1 MAWMLNTNTMLRNQ
15 THQWGI
21 QLSKW
26 QFVISGKEP
35 TLQSL
40 AENWSAVRYQTN
52 WTLEPVHIFCDSELA
67 TIQTDNGGQVLK
79 QSSPQ
84 ADYPAVATASA
95 NTVKVIQDSEEL
107 SELQPTQLLIVS
119 QHDPVTPDNNHPL
132 VMCPEWESLPRT

>member
-1 MAWMLNTNTMLRNQ
+1 MR
-15 THQWGI
+15 I
-21 QLSKW
+21 
-26 QFVISGKEP
+26 F
-35 TLQSL
+35 LQKAYSYLVTFL
-40 AENWSAVRYQTN
+40 AFLLHFWSAVRYQTN
-52 WTLEPVHIFCDSELA
+52 WTLEPVLIFCDSELA
-67 TIQTDNGGQVLK
+67 TSQTDSGGQVLK

-132 VMCPEWESLPRT
+132 VMCPQWESPPRT